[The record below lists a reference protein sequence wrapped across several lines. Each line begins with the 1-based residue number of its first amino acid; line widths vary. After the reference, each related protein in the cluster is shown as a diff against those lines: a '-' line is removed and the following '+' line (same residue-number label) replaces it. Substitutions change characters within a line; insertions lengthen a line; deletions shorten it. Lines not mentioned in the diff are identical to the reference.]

1 MPLTT
6 LPILTISP
14 TLPAPALQELKKI
27 FCLVT
32 HGAFGGQSDWQIV
45 LTDQATHTMLM
56 IEHPYEVVPH
66 VTADV
71 AVRLAS
77 TMLQLLATLA
87 RKLGVSIRQTNR
99 PCCPMLSLSGL
110 TWHRVRLSLSRLVA
124 TLQSIMFVELGCAN
138 TGFRLRIRTG
148 QSLGYAAP
156 APAYLCSA
164 VIRRRVTSRGE
175 VVRIRCGHRLMS
187 IAIPRDINA
196 AAISDGALISTT
208 PVVGAIVRRMVQ
220 VTPCQ
225 TNLFHCNT
233 EQSN

>member
-27 FCLVT
+27 FCIVT
-32 HGAFGGQSDWQIV
+32 QGAFGGQSDWQIV

-56 IEHPYEVVPH
+56 IEHTYEVVPH

-77 TMLQLLATLA
+77 TMLQLLTTLA
-87 RKLGVSIRQTNR
+87 RKLGVSIRQTNL
-99 PCCPMLSLSGL
+99 PCCPMLPLSGL
-110 TWHRVRLSLSRLVA
+110 TWHRVRLCLSRLVA
-124 TLQSIMFVELGCAN
+124 TLQSIMFLELACAS

-187 IAIPRDINA
+187 IAIPRDISA
-196 AAISDGALISTT
+196 TAITNGALISTA
-208 PVVGAIVRRMVQ
+208 PVVGVIVRQMVKIS
-220 VTPCQ
+220 PCQ
-225 TNLFHCNT
+225 THLFERETDQN
-233 EQSN
+233 S